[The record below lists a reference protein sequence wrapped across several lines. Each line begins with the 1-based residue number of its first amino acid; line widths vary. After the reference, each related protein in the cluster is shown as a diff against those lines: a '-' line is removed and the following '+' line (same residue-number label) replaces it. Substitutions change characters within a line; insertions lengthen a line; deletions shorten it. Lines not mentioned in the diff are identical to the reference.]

1 MSYSSTDISQVQIY
15 FMTQKICSNLMLVE
29 SNHLI
34 RNNLSELGKLPKVNV
49 TLSNIAHVQM

>member
-1 MSYSSTDISQVQIY
+1 
-15 FMTQKICSNLMLVE
+15 MLVE